1 MKNITIKLT
10 VPGKPFYGTLQEVVN
25 KYIANRFT
33 FIKIV
38 EQHKRDLEIQA
49 SKYRHI
55 PGTFMGT
62 LKPLKCP
69 DGYIILPS
77 WLKHAGGEEIV
88 FACIKECSI
97 AQRYDHLTLSTIY
110 VDGQKKPTYSFFT
123 DDFLDAW
130 QSSDGKDIGSLLRT
144 NMTIGYHQSR
154 IQTKTSIGEARWI
167 FHGGLA
173 VGRIEDGYCVF
184 HKLHYSSVYS
194 IKGLP
199 ETAWDDL
206 FQDAWN
212 LY

>member
-25 KYIANRFT
+25 EYIANRFT

-77 WLKHAGGEEIV
+77 WLKHAGGEEII

-110 VDGQKKPTYSFFT
+110 VDGQKK
-123 DDFLDAW
+123 
-130 QSSDGKDIGSLLRT
+130 IGSLLHT